1 MPYNSIPVILLI
13 TAAVLA
19 VIALHVL
26 SVFLEEREGRVAL
39 FVNIA
44 LHALFVLPALFI
56 TDPEGVPIEL
66 DAVALFY
73 MTSLAVYT
81 LCYFVRDALE
91 KRRERASA
99 SPKREEADRDV

>member
-1 MPYNSIPVILLI
+1 MPYNSIPAILLI
-13 TAAVLA
+13 TITALA

-26 SVFLEEREGRVAL
+26 STFLSEREGRVAL

-44 LHALFVLPALFI
+44 LHAVLVIPALFI

-66 DAVALFY
+66 DAIALFY

-81 LCYFVRDALE
+81 VCYFVSDALE
-91 KRRERASA
+91 KRSERLSA
-99 SPKREEADRDV
+99 SPKREEADCDL